1 MRNIKKALINLLSIS
16 VVTIAMENPHMIEVW
31 TLEQAQLI
39 ADRFVVYQPRKTL
52 GERVAMPKELNE
64 LNYGYIDPR
73 VEYYPDEKTGF
84 AYLKLFALGHI
95 YACAVTRVISDKTL
109 AEEALLVRTANLSE
123 CKRIEEILKSPD
135 HYFQYEASHDVYES
149 YCRFSRADLKTMT
162 TMHRIF
168 ADVLKD
174 QIELL
179 QEDKK

>member
-1 MRNIKKALINLLSIS
+1 MRIIQLYLLCVSTMIF
-16 VVTIAMENPHMIEVW
+16 AMENSDQKMTVVKTFQEV
-31 TLEQAQLI
+31 QQF

-64 LNYGYIDPR
+64 LNYGYIDPG

-162 TMHRIF
+162 TTHRIF